1 MTGTPDPERLYSLDE
16 LDAIMRQAGTFK
28 FTLDDVIL
36 LLLYADPHPIE
47 GKTRLM
53 KQVFLAITELLPEA
67 DTEPVAFRKHRF
79 GPYSERVEGA
89 AEQLAFANKVEA
101 TRDKRRGSYRL
112 SITPRGRAH
121 IKDTFNSLPDG
132 TRAALRQKRLEW
144 DTFAPAGIVGYVYVH
159 NKEYLE
165 NSLLKKRFRLDW
177 SDREQE
183 DAQ

>member
-1 MTGTPDPERLYSLDE
+1 MSGTPSPEPLYSLDE
-16 LDAIMRQAGTFK
+16 LGAIMRQAGAFK
-28 FTLDDVIL
+28 FTLEDVIL

-47 GKTRLM
+47 GSTRLM

-67 DTEPVAFRKHRF
+67 DMEPVTFRKHKF
-79 GPYSERVEGA
+79 GPYSEHVAGA

-101 TRDKRRGSYRL
+101 TRDKERASYRL

-121 IKDTFNSLPDG
+121 IKDTFDSLPDG
-132 TRAALRQKRLEW
+132 TKAALRQKRLEW
-144 DTFAPAGIVGYVYVH
+144 DTFAPAGIMGYVYVH

-177 SDREQE
+177 SDKGQE